1 MALRLASVAAFAFL
15 AVSPALAVDL
25 IVHSARI
32 VTLDHVH
39 PFAQALAIDH
49 ERIVSIGANAA
60 VLALADPATRII
72 DAGGRTI
79 IPGLIDSHI
88 HAIRAGLTFAQEAS
102 FEGARTIGQ
111 AMERLRMA
119 GARDG
124 GDSWI
129 VVGGGWTA
137 QQFIEDRRPTGAEIE
152 AAAPG
157 RRIYVQAFYRAAF
170 LSQGAQQTL
179 GVDAENPP
187 PGTVFER
194 DDSGAATGWLTGDV
208 AAITALWERL
218 PKPGLQEAINSTRAF
233 FAQMNA
239 YGITGVIDPGGHNL
253 ARSDYAALFALWRR
267 REMNLRVAYFVSA
280 QTAGAERV
288 DFERDLRFV
297 PMGFGDRWLRF
308 NGIGERVT
316 FGMYNNEKPD
326 AADIAVF
333 EDIAYWAA
341 RSGLPMTVHWNNQR
355 SIGPLLDVFDRVGRD
370 FDLGFLRWSVA
381 HIHDA
386 EPETLARLHQSGL
399 GWLTQNAPYFAAPA
413 FIRSMSA
420 SRRALVPAISSA
432 LAMGMKVGAGT
443 DATRVMSYN
452 PFIALQWL
460 VDGRT
465 IDGQETRA
473 QNQRPSREEA
483 LRLWTQ
489 GSAWFAFAEGE
500 RGTLAR
506 GMLAD
511 FAVLTDDYFSVP
523 TDRISSIRSW
533 LTVVGGRVVYASP

>member
-25 IVHSARI
+25 IVHNARI

-49 ERIVSIGANAA
+49 ERIVSIGANAD

-119 GARDG
+119 GARDD

-137 QQFIEDRRPTGAEIE
+137 QQFIEDRRPTGAEME

-280 QTAGAERV
+280 QTAGAERA

-326 AADIAVF
+326 AADIAAF

-341 RSGLPMTVHWNNQR
+341 LSGLAMTVHWNNQR

-370 FDLGFLRWSVA
+370 FDLGSLRWSVA

>member
-1 MALRLASVAAFAFL
+1 MKGPRCALAFALF
-15 AVSPALAVDL
+15 AFTPALAVDL
-25 IVHSARI
+25 IVHNARI
-32 VTLDHVH
+32 VTLDQAQ
-39 PFAQALAIDH
+39 PFAQALAIDS
-49 ERIVSIGANAA
+49 ERIASIGADAD
-60 VLALADPATRII
+60 VLALAGGGTRMI

-102 FEGARTIGQ
+102 FEGARTIGE

-137 QQFIEDRRPTGAEIE
+137 QQFAEDRRPTGAEIE

-157 RRIYVQAFYRAAF
+157 RRVYVQAFYRAAF
-170 LSQGAQQTL
+170 LSLAAQQTL

-187 PGTVFER
+187 PGTIFER
-194 DDSGAATGWLTGDV
+194 DDNGASTGWLTGDV

-218 PKPGLQEAINSTRAF
+218 PKPGLQEAMSSTRVF
-233 FAQMNA
+233 FARLNA
-239 YGITGVIDPGGHNL
+239 YGVTGVIDPGGHNL
-253 ARSDYAALFALWRR
+253 ARSDYAALFALWRQ
-267 REMNLRVAYFVSA
+267 RELNLRVAFFASA
-280 QTAGAERV
+280 QTKGAERA
-288 DFERDLRFV
+288 DFERDLRFA

-316 FGMYNNEKPD
+316 FGMYNNDKPD
-326 AADIAVF
+326 AADIAAF
-333 EDIAYWAA
+333 EDIAHLAA
-341 RSGLPMTVHWNNQR
+341 RSGLAMTVHWNNQR
-355 SIGPLLDVFDRVGRD
+355 SIGPLLDLFARVGRK
-370 FDLGFLRWSVA
+370 FDLASLRWSVA

-386 EPETLARLHQSGL
+386 EPETLARLHQLGL

-432 LAMGMKVGAGT
+432 LEMGMKVGAGT

-489 GSAWFAFAEGE
+489 GGAWFAFAESE
-500 RGTLAR
+500 RGTLSR

-523 TDRISSIRSW
+523 TGQIGSIGSW
-533 LTVVGGRVVYASP
+533 LTVVGGRVVHASP